1 MSPIEERKSRTSSV
15 ARKLLYTGGEV
26 FSDSSAIELLKASS
40 GENLAL
46 LYWKDSRVSLGSHI
60 DIGDFRYVPLSLDAT
75 IRHAIRLPRIAA
87 KSINSNVLLS
97 NLAKL
102 FEIYVGYRPAE
113 SPLLAAWVVSTWFP
127 EYWLRTPDLAITG
140 LNMDM
145 AMVLLRLLSC
155 LTRHSLL
162 LTGVERTNLRS
173 LPMQCCPTLLIN
185 QRSMSSSTLELLRSS
200 NYCDLVLP
208 GKHGSVWRT
217 AGSKALFLGANGLET
232 DGLRISL
239 PPAQCRNALLSIP
252 ECQRIA
258 EKFQP
263 QMLRYRLEY
272 LSRFRSSQSSAK
284 VSTLSDGLLLAECI
298 QDDAEFK
305 DRVTAIAAARDEEA
319 RAEQSR
325 KPEVATVEA
334 LWAPSH
340 NSKELKIK
348 DITKLVNTLIRTR
361 GETLEYNE
369 VEIGLMLRNIG
380 FPRHR
385 NGSGMVLRFSAENC
399 KRLHELAQDFGL
411 ILKNIPGCAICELGS

>member
-1 MSPIEERKSRTSSV
+1 
-15 ARKLLYTGGEV
+15 
-26 FSDSSAIELLKASS
+26 
-40 GENLAL
+40 
-46 LYWKDSRVSLGSHI
+46 
-60 DIGDFRYVPLSLDAT
+60 
-75 IRHAIRLPRIAA
+75 
-87 KSINSNVLLS
+87 
-97 NLAKL
+97 
-102 FEIYVGYRPAE
+102 
-113 SPLLAAWVVSTWFP
+113 
-127 EYWLRTPDLAITG
+127 
-140 LNMDM
+140 
-145 AMVLLRLLSC
+145 
-155 LTRHSLL
+155 
-162 LTGVERTNLRS
+162 
-173 LPMQCCPTLLIN
+173 
-185 QRSMSSSTLELLRSS
+185 
-200 NYCDLVLP
+200 
-208 GKHGSVWRT
+208 
-217 AGSKALFLGANGLET
+217 
-232 DGLRISL
+232 
-239 PPAQCRNALLSIP
+239 
-252 ECQRIA
+252 
-258 EKFQP
+258 
-263 QMLRYRLEY
+263 MLRYRLEY